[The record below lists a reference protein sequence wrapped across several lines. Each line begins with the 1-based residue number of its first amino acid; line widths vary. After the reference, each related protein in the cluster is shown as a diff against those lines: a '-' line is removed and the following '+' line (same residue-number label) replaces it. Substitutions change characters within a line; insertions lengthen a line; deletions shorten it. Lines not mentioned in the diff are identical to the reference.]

1 MSPLASKTT
10 IREKLLQARR
20 ALKPETRR
28 SLSRRITA
36 QALSLPEWSSSR
48 CIGIYLSLPDE
59 VSTAGLV
66 YAAISAGKTLAAPVM
81 QLRPRSL
88 NFRRLNNPDDL
99 RAGPRGILQPINGSL
114 IDPGKI
120 DLLIIPGVGF
130 DSNCHRLGYG
140 KGFYD
145 RFLPECPGFR
155 LGLAF
160 EVQLIA
166 SLPTTP
172 QDQPMHR
179 ILTEKRCL
187 SAFPT

>member
-28 SLSRRITA
+28 SLSRRIAA
-36 QALSLPEWSSSR
+36 QTLSLPEWSSSR

-66 YAAISAGKTLAAPVM
+66 YAAISAGKTLAAPVVN
-81 QLRPRSL
+81 LKIRSL
-88 NFRRLNNPDDL
+88 VFRRFNKPDDL
-99 RAGPRGILQPINGSL
+99 RPGPLGISQPINGTV
-114 IDPGKI
+114 IIPEKI

-130 DSNCHRLGYG
+130 DLNCHRLGYG

-160 EVQLIA
+160 DVQLIA
-166 SLPTTP
+166 SLPITP
-172 QDQPMHR
+172 QDQPLHR
-179 ILTEKRCL
+179 VLTEKRCL

>member
-1 MSPLASKTT
+1 MSPLVPKTT
-10 IREKLLQARR
+10 IRKNLLRARR
-20 ALKPETRR
+20 ALKPEAR
-28 SLSRRITA
+28 SNFSRRIVQQVLA
-36 QALSLPEWSSSR
+36 LPEWSSSP

-66 YAAISAGKTLAAPVM
+66 RAALATGKILAAPVVN
-81 QLRPRSL
+81 LKTHSL
-88 NFRRLNNPDDL
+88 VFRRFNNPDDL
-99 RAGPRGILQPINGSL
+99 RPGPLGILQPINGPVIVPSQF
-114 IDPGKI
+114 

-130 DSNCHRLGYG
+130 DLNCHRLGYG
-140 KGFYD
+140 QGFYD

-160 EVQLIA
+160 EVQLMA

-179 ILTEKRCL
+179 VLTEKRSL
-187 SAFPT
+187 PV